1 MLVYGAGIMIGAAF
15 IIIIPEGIVV
25 LLKYYMAPEI
35 EDTFNFEG
43 VGKLVGASMALG
55 FAIMVVCAELR

>member
-25 LLKYYMAPEI
+25 LLKYYMPPET
-35 EDTFNFEG
+35 EGALHFEG
-43 VGKLVGASMALG
+43 VERLVGASMALG
-55 FAIMVVCAELR
+55 FAIMVVCEEVR